1 MKIVIT
7 LFALAMAFYAFS
19 AFAQE
24 ELTEVAL
31 AEYLDMVKTNHPYF
45 NKEQLSVD
53 IEEKQ
58 AQSLLGAKDWYLS
71 VVTSRSFAIHSTIF
85 LCCSWNL

>member
-53 IEEKQ
+53 I
-58 AQSLLGAKDWYLS
+58 
-71 VVTSRSFAIHSTIF
+71 
-85 LCCSWNL
+85 